1 MKSGL
6 YHNLVRNNLLIPH
19 KEVKSVPF
27 QSKQAYKIIQPE
39 PVSFISYPY
48 EWCFSQLKNAAFATL
63 EIQKKALEYEMSLK
77 DASAYNIQFCENQP
91 ALIDTLSFEKY
102 KKGKPW
108 VAYRQFCQHF
118 LAPLALMSHT
128 DIHLNKLAAI
138 FIDGIPLD
146 LASKLLPFKTRF
158 NFSLFLHIHM
168 HSKTQERFSDKHLH
182 EKYKSQK
189 TMSEL
194 SMHGLIDSLK
204 TAIKKMKYNPDKS
217 HWVNYYKDN
226 NYYSKSF
233 EHKKQIVGDFLKK
246 TKPEIVWDMGANT
259 GVFSRI
265 ACGSGVHVI
274 AFDMDPDVVEINY
287 RECIKNK
294 ETYLLPLVIDLN
306 NPSPNIGWANTER
319 MTLME
324 RGPGDTVMALALL
337 HHLAVSNNLGFSKIA
352 EFFSSI
358 CKSLIIEFIPKDDSQ
373 VQRLLSS
380 REDIFPDYN
389 QKYFEKIFRNY
400 FHIKESGKIKDSK
413 RIIYLMK
420 NRKLK

>member
-1 MKSGL
+1 
-6 YHNLVRNNLLIPH
+6 
-19 KEVKSVPF
+19 
-27 QSKQAYKIIQPE
+27 
-39 PVSFISYPY
+39 
-48 EWCFSQLKNAAFATL
+48 
-63 EIQKKALEYEMSLK
+63 MSLK
-77 DASAYNIQFCENQP
+77 DASAYNIQFYKNDP
-91 ALIDTLSFEKY
+91 VLIDTLSFEKY

-108 VAYRQFCQHF
+108 VAYKQFCQHF
-118 LAPLALMSHT
+118 LAPLALMCHT
-128 DIHLNKLAAI
+128 NIHLNKLAGI

-158 NFSLFLHIHM
+158 NLSLLLHIHM
-168 HSKTQERFSDKHLH
+168 HSKAQKHFSDKNSY
-182 EKYKSQK
+182 EKYNAQK

-204 TAIKKMKYNPDKS
+204 NAIKKMNYNPDKS

-246 TKPEIVWDMGANT
+246 IKPEIVWDMGANT

-265 ACGSGVHVI
+265 ACKSGIQTI
-274 AFDMDPDVVEINY
+274 AFDMDADVVEINC

-294 ETYLLPLVIDLN
+294 ETHILPLVIDLN
-306 NPSPNIGWANTER
+306 NPSPNIGWANQER

-337 HHLAVSNNLGFSKIA
+337 HHLAISNNLGFDKIA
-352 EFFSSI
+352 EFLSSI

-389 QKYFEKIFRNY
+389 QKYFEKIFKSY
-400 FHIKESGKIKDSK
+400 FHIKESKKITDSK
-413 RIIYLMK
+413 RTIYLMK